1 MKLLFIIAFG
11 GKGMN
16 ILTPNKTAIGA
27 ILLTF
32 ASLSQAAI
40 TTIDFDTTPSGAAI
54 NAPNLFSDATPLTEL
69 YAAKGVHFTALE
81 RKQVTEERPHNGVLK
96 TFTEN
101 QLSPINSGMGAILN
115 DSSGFRGPAKS
126 GDNFL
131 AFNGETAFG
140 SHFWRISFDNPIG
153 FFDIDRRR
161 GAEPDNNHRVSLDAY
176 DAEGNL
182 IGSRNNL
189 YNPGGW
195 TSDDYSGYR
204 SSFKTETEISYV
216 DIGHALNCCGGN
228 KNSSLSPTPWS
239 IVYDN
244 LKFGDFADAT
254 SGTRFLPGG
263 GTFVPVPGS
272 IWFLLTGLLGFSGL
286 VSKRKLSES

>member
-16 ILTPNKTAIGA
+16 ILTHKKTAIGA
-27 ILLTF
+27 ALLSF

-40 TTIDFDTTPSGAAI
+40 TIIDFDTDASGAAI
-54 NAPNLFSDATPLTEL
+54 NAPNLFSSATALTEL

-101 QLSPINSGMGAILN
+101 QLSPVNSGMGAILN

-131 AFNGETAFG
+131 AFNGETAFD

-161 GAEPDNNHRVSLDAY
+161 GAEPDNNFFIHLDAY
-176 DAEGNL
+176 DAEGNKV
-182 IGSRNNL
+182 GSRNNL
-189 YNPGGW
+189 YNPSGW
-195 TSDDYSGYR
+195 TSDGYRGYR

-216 DIGHALNCCGGN
+216 DIGHALDRGGN
-228 KNSSLSPTPWS
+228 TNASLRSTPWA

-254 SGTRFLPGG
+254 SGTQFLSGG
-263 GTFVPVPGS
+263 GTFIPVPGS
-272 IWFLLTGLLGFSGL
+272 IWFLLTGLIGFGSL
-286 VSKRKLSES
+286 VSKRKITEI